1 MTTELE
7 KQFFDTFGIEPKETI
22 TCIIEEDWLNDYHL
36 KTWYPIS
43 EWMKNNAPC
52 EGEKECSNKCNCYQV
67 ENKYPQITDRQYL
80 ELICL
85 YTKEIRSFVCYTSNL
100 KMLKEEVLK
109 EFISEKD
116 GFTKHQVQAIFK
128 ESE

>member
-7 KQFFDTFGIEPKETI
+7 KQFFDTFGIKTKEKSYCWTTYCTRKPSI
-22 TCIIEEDWLNDYHL
+22 KFNDCE
-36 KTWYPIS
+36 ICRNC
-43 EWMKNNAPC
+43 KNGRFYTVP
-52 EGEKECSNKCNCYQV
+52 E
-67 ENKYPQITDRQYL
+67 ITDKQYL
-80 ELICL
+80 ELMCL

-116 GFTKHQVQAIFK
+116 GFTEHQVQIIF
-128 ESE
+128 EGER